1 MKMLIL
7 FCCLT
12 DILTLTIPTTEE
24 LHHLRFNPDDYEFL
38 ETEVKPENGLNEDE
52 TDEIEICPEIN
63 ERQVNGG
70 IKPKYELDPNLFI
83 TPVYIW
89 GPSSQLQGLREAI
102 GVAIRLNRTLLL
114 PPFLTHQT
122 DSSGGDNPVPVDI
135 RLDIPK
141 LRELLSIG
149 FTDDLQC
156 RQSDVVF
163 LARGIYN
170 KPTDPSVMMERVKRI
185 ENFEKATSMKVIRRN
200 EETNDID
207 EKSPFLERSI
217 PVTRSP
223 KVSGAGVQLSTVL
236 KIHTMNYLK
245 FYSSSS
251 YILALLEHSLIFS
264 FVILHFL
271 GDEKITRKQFW
282 SKISEKR
289 SF

>member
-1 MKMLIL
+1 LAFGINTTVAVQVNTNKYTNNNNTVDRHTNTSTNNKMKIL
-7 FCCLT
+7 LFGLCLT
-12 DILTLTIPTTEE
+12 QTLSLTIPTTDE

-38 ETEVKPENGLNEDE
+38 ETEKVGDDSQNDQL
-52 TDEIEICPEIN
+52 CPEIN
-63 ERQVNGG
+63 ERKVNDG
-70 IKPKYELDPNLFI
+70 IKPKYELNPDLFI

-207 EKSPFLERSI
+207 EKSPFLDRSI

-223 KVSGAGVQLSTVL
+223 KVSGAGVQLSSVL
-236 KIHTMNYLK
+236 QIHKL
-245 FYSSSS
+245 
-251 YILALLEHSLIFS
+251 
-264 FVILHFL
+264 
-271 GDEKITRKQFW
+271 
-282 SKISEKR
+282 
-289 SF
+289 